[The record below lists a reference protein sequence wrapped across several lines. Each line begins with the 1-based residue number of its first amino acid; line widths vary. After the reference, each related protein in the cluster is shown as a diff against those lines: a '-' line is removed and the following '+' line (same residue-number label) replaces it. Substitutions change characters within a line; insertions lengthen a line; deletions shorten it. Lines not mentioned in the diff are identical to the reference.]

1 MTWRSKLTFV
11 WAIAVDSIIHESEVR
26 LRADNASERGVP
38 LPDGWKTDLNLS
50 APEPVVDVDA
60 LAHSA
65 VVRVREELSLP
76 DATQLDCR
84 RTNTQTHAHT
94 HPGVLTPA
102 RAFAQLYL
110 CVVGTPDPAV
120 LL

>member
-1 MTWRSKLTFV
+1 MTWRNKLTFA
-11 WAIAVDSIIHESEVR
+11 WAIAVDSSIHESEVS
-26 LRADNASERGVP
+26 LRADHASERGVP
-38 LPDGWKTDLNLS
+38 LPDGWKTNLNLS
-50 APEPVVDVDA
+50 APEQVVDVDA

-65 VVRVREELSLP
+65 VVRVREEPSLP
-76 DATQLDCR
+76 DATKLDCR
-84 RTNTQTHAHT
+84 RLYTHARAHT

-110 CVVGTPDPAV
+110 CVAGTPDPAV